1 MITADLKGRTVLVTG
16 GASGIGL
23 AAVELFAKC
32 GALVGMNH
40 LAEDARAPA
49 EIERLIGAGFDV
61 VSAPGN
67 GSAPGEAAPMVK
79 SAIEQ
84 LGRLGLLINDAGTP
98 APTGPIDVADTEA
111 MTGC

>member
-1 MITADLKGRTVLVTG
+1 MTTWGHTKNAEGRRIMITADLKGRTVLVTG

-32 GALVGMNH
+32 GAVVAMNH
-40 LAEDARAPA
+40 LAEDSRGPA
-49 EIERLIGAGFDV
+49 EIERLIGAGLDV

-67 GSAPGEAAPMVK
+67 VSVPGEAERMVQ

-84 LGRLGLLINDAGTP
+84 LGRMRSASP
-98 APTGPIDVADTEA
+98 
-111 MTGC
+111 